1 MNNIPNRLSLLRLIL
16 VPIMLV
22 CFLVNFPYHTFVT
35 LGIFIIASITDFLDG
50 YIARKYNMITD
61 IGKFL
66 DPIADKTLTTT
77 ALMIIAVFNLIPQ
90 PYGIIC
96 LFLFVTRDLIVNALR
111 QIASAKGTI
120 VSADKWGKY
129 KSFIL
134 DVAIPV
140 ILLFYALME
149 INANETAITV
159 VMWIGYGLM
168 IVASVLNIISC
179 INYLVKNKAVLKQS
193 DK

>member
-16 VPIMLV
+16 VPVMLV
-22 CFLVNFPYHTFVT
+22 CFLVDFPYHIFVT

-66 DPIADKTLTTT
+66 DPIADKTLATT

-96 LFLFVTRDLIVNALR
+96 LFLFVTRDLVINALR
-111 QIASAKGTI
+111 QIASAKGVI

-134 DVAIPV
+134 DIAIPV
-140 ILLFYALME
+140 VLLFKALLDANV
-149 INANETAITV
+149 NATAVNI
-159 VMWIGYGLM
+159 VMWAGYSLM
-168 IVASVLNIISC
+168 ILASVLNIISC
-179 INYLVKNKAVLKQS
+179 INYLIKNRAVLQQNSK
-193 DK
+193 